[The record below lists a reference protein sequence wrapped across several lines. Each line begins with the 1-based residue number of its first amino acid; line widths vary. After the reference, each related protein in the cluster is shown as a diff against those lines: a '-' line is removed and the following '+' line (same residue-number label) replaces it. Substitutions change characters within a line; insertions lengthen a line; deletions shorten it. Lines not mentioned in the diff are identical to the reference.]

1 MVDFTD
7 NIHEDENSSVGL
19 AWTGKRKPAAFDGF
33 YSADGMLRDDTR
45 VTSMAQLVG
54 ELGITQV
61 AGNQRFPQ
69 RRPAYAVRRR
79 KVVGAHQRA
88 SRGGPVIDVWFEHV
102 DLYSASLKLRWER
115 RWLNYACAVQDAIAS
130 YGTQSAAKIRAAAD
144 KYDAYGVF
152 QSLRVSG
159 FKIPKHHSKT
169 EL

>member
-1 MVDFTD
+1 
-7 NIHEDENSSVGL
+7 
-19 AWTGKRKPAAFDGF
+19 
-33 YSADGMLRDDTR
+33 
-45 VTSMAQLVG
+45 MAQLVG

-61 AGNQRFPQ
+61 AGNHNAWYTGAFHNDA
-69 RRPAYAVRRR
+69 RPMRYAV
-79 KVVGAHQRA
+79 
-88 SRGGPVIDVWFEHV
+88 E
-102 DLYSASLKLRWER
+102 KLSELIKELQEVAPSSTSG
-115 RWLNYACAVQDAIAS
+115 LNMSTYAIAS